1 MPPSMLEEPHS
12 LYKEKMKEL
21 TIDNLRQVDEYRWL
35 LPRQGKMLTD
45 GMLFIDRGLLEHI
58 KNDKSVNQ
66 VGNVAW
72 LPGIVG
78 RSLAM
83 PDMHQGY
90 GFPIG
95 GVAAFDPDKGV
106 VSPGGVG
113 YDINCGVRLLRSTLA
128 KEDVRSS
135 ISELVDTLF
144 TNVPTGVGSKQQH
157 LKLDKQEL
165 KKVLESGAHWAVKN
179 GFGSQDDLLHIE
191 EGGRLDWADPESVS
205 ERALDRGQAQLG
217 TLGSGN
223 HFVEIGFVDR
233 IFDKKLAA
241 GIGLSDNQVTIIIH
255 TGSRGLGHQVC
266 GDYIRLLQNAARKY
280 GFDLPDRELCCAPIG
295 SPEGKKYLA
304 AMAAAANFAFANRQI
319 ITEEVRQTFEQV
331 LGRGRNKLGLEL
343 IYDVCHNIAKYEH
356 HVIDGRMQEVVV
368 HRKGATRAF
377 PAHHPKVPEAY
388 RETGQPV
395 LIPGDMGRYSYVL
408 VGTER
413 GMLETFGST
422 CHGAGR
428 MMSRHAATKAARG
441 HNVAAELADMGVIVR
456 GAGRGTL
463 VEEIPQAYKD
473 VEDVVRVVH
482 EAGLARKVARLRPL
496 GVIKG

>member
-1 MPPSMLEEPHS
+1 
-12 LYKEKMKEL
+12 MKEL
-21 TIDNLRQVDEYRWL
+21 GIDDLKQIDEYRWL
-35 LPRQGKMLTD
+35 VPRQGKMRTD
-45 GMLFIDRGLLEHI
+45 GMVYLDRKLLEFI
-58 KNDKSVNQ
+58 KNDKSIAQ
-66 VGNVAW
+66 VANVAC

-95 GVAAFDPDKGV
+95 GVAAFDPDQGI

-113 YDINCGVRLLRSTLA
+113 YDINCGVRLLRTTLE
-128 KEDVRSS
+128 KEEVVNH
-135 ISELVDTLF
+135 IPLLVDKLF
-144 TNVPTGVGSKQQH
+144 ANIPSGVGSKQRNF
-157 LKLDKQEL
+157 KLTRQSL
-165 KKVLESGAHWAVKN
+165 KKVLETGAAWAVKN

-191 EGGRLDWADPESVS
+191 EGGMLNWADPDMVS
-205 ERALDRGQAQLG
+205 DRALERGRAQLG

-223 HFVEIGFVDR
+223 HFVEVGFVDT
-233 IFDKKLAA
+233 IFDESLCR
-241 GIGLSDNQVTIIIH
+241 GIGLFKGQVTVIVH

-266 GDYIRLLQNAARKY
+266 GDFIRLLQGASQKY
-280 GFDLPDRELCCAPIG
+280 GYDLPDRELCCAPIS
-295 SPEGKKYLA
+295 SPEGKQYLA

-319 ITEEVRQTFEQV
+319 ITQEVRDAFEQV
-331 LGRGRNKLGLEL
+331 FGLGVGKLGLDL
-343 IYDVCHNIAKYEH
+343 IYDVCHNIAKFETH
-356 HVIDGRMQEVVV
+356 EIDGQKRQVLV

-377 PAHHPKVPEAY
+377 PAHHPKVPDAY
-388 RETGQPV
+388 QETGQPV

-408 VGTER
+408 VGTDR
-413 GMLETFGST
+413 ALQETFGST

-428 MMSRHAATKAARG
+428 VMSRHAAKKLAKG
-441 HNVAAELADMGVIVR
+441 HNVTAELAEMGVTVR
-456 GAGRGTL
+456 GAGRATL

-482 EAGLARKVARLRPL
+482 EAGIARKVARLRPL

>member
-1 MPPSMLEEPHS
+1 
-12 LYKEKMKEL
+12 MKEL
-21 TIDNLRQVDEYRWL
+21 TVHNLKQIDKYRWL

-45 GMLFIDRGLLEHI
+45 GLLFLDRTLLEHI

-66 VGNVAW
+66 VANVAW

-95 GVAAFDPDKGV
+95 GVAAFDPEKGV

-113 YDINCGVRLLRSTLA
+113 YDINCGVRLLRSTLE
-128 KEDVRSS
+128 KSE
-135 ISELVDTLF
+135 IINIIPELVENLF
-144 TNVPTGVGSKQQH
+144 INIPTGVGSRQRQ
-157 LKLDKQEL
+157 LTLSKQEL
-165 KKVLESGAHWAVKN
+165 KRVLESGAPWAVKN
-179 GFGSQDDLLHIE
+179 GFGSKDDLLHIE
-191 EGGRLDWADPESVS
+191 EGGRLDWADPENVS

-223 HFVEIGFVDR
+223 HFVEIGFVDT
-233 IFDKKLAA
+233 IFDRKLAS
-241 GIGLSDNQVTIIIH
+241 GIGLFKNQVTVIIH

-266 GDYIRLLQNAARKY
+266 GDYIRLLQNASRKY
-280 GFDLPDRELCCAPIG
+280 GFDLPDRELCCAPVN

-319 ITEEVRQTFEQV
+319 ITEEVRRTFEQV
-331 LGRGRNKLGLEL
+331 MGRGRNKLGLEL
-343 IYDVCHNIAKYEH
+343 VYDVCHNIAKYETH
-356 HVIDGRMQEVVV
+356 TVDGRQQEVVV

-377 PAHHPKVPEAY
+377 PAHHPKVPETY

-408 VGTER
+408 IGTEQ
-413 GMLETFGST
+413 GMQETFGST

-428 MMSRHAATKAARG
+428 LMSRHAAKKVAKG
-441 HNVAAELADMGVIVR
+441 HNVTAELAEIGVMVK
-456 GAGRGTL
+456 GAGRATL

>member
-1 MPPSMLEEPHS
+1 MQ
-12 LYKEKMKEL
+12 EL
-21 TIDNLRQVDEYRWL
+21 TIHNLRQVDKYRWL
-35 LPRQGKMLTD
+35 LPKQGKMHTD
-45 GMLFIDRGLLEHI
+45 GMLFLDRNLLEHI
-58 KNDKSVNQ
+58 KHDKSISQ
-66 VGNVAW
+66 VANVAC

-95 GVAAFDPDKGV
+95 GVAAFDPDQGV

-113 YDINCGVRLLRSTLA
+113 YDINCGVRLLRTSL
-128 KEDVRSS
+128 VRDE
-135 ISELVDTLF
+135 IENDIVNLVENLF
-144 TNVPTGVGSKQQH
+144 ANIPSGVGSKRTN
-157 LKLDKQEL
+157 LKLGKKEL
-165 KKVLESGAHWAVKN
+165 KNVLEKGAQWAVKN
-179 GFGSQDDLLHIE
+179 GYGWQDDLLHIE
-191 EGGRLDWADPESVS
+191 ESGCLGWADPEMVS
-205 ERALDRGQAQLG
+205 ARALDRGQGQLG

-223 HFVEIGFVDR
+223 HFVEIGFVDT
-233 IFDKKLAA
+233 IFEEELAR
-241 GIGLSDNQVTIIIH
+241 GIGLFKGQVTVIIH

-266 GDYIRLLQNAARKY
+266 GDYIRLLQNASRKY
-280 GFDLPDRELCCAPIG
+280 NFDLPDRELCCVPVH
-295 SPEGKKYLA
+295 SPEGKQYLA
-304 AMAAAANFAFANRQI
+304 AMAAAANFAFANRQL
-319 ITEEVRQTFEQV
+319 ITDEVRRTFEQV
-331 LGRGRNKLGLEL
+331 FGLGAHKMGLQL
-343 IYDVCHNIAKYEH
+343 VYDVCHNIAKFETH
-356 HVIDGRMQEVVV
+356 EVHGSQRQVVV

-408 VGTER
+408 VGTDR
-413 GMLETFGST
+413 ALQETFGST

-428 MMSRHAATKAARG
+428 LMSRHAAKKAAKG
-441 HNVAAELADMGVIVR
+441 HNVTAELAEMGVIVK
-456 GAGRGTL
+456 GAGRATL

>member
-1 MPPSMLEEPHS
+1 MND
-12 LYKEKMKEL
+12 L
-21 TIDNLRQVDEYRWL
+21 TINDHRQIDQYRWL
-35 LPRQGKMLTD
+35 LPKQGKMRTD
-45 GMLFIDRGLLEHI
+45 GLLFMDRSLLEHV
-58 KNDKSVNQ
+58 KNDKSVAQ
-66 VGNVAW
+66 VANVAW

-78 RSLAM
+78 KSLAM

-95 GVAAFDPDKGV
+95 GVAAFDPDRGV

-113 YDINCGVRLLRSTLA
+113 YDINCGVRLLRSSLE
-128 KEDVRSS
+128 KEEIATRITDL
-135 ISELVDTLF
+135 INILF
-144 TNVPTGVGSKQQH
+144 TNIPSGVGSKQRHMKLSKQD
-157 LKLDKQEL
+157 LKN
-165 KKVLESGAHWAVKN
+165 VLESGASWAVKN
-179 GFGSQDDLLHIE
+179 GYGSRDDLLHIE
-191 EGGRLDWADPESVS
+191 EGGSLGWADPETVS
-205 ERALDRGQAQLG
+205 DRALDRGQAQLG

-223 HFVEIGFVDR
+223 HFVEVGFVDK
-233 IFDKKLAA
+233 IFDKKLAS
-241 GIGLSDNQVTIIIH
+241 GIGLFENQVTIIIH

-280 GFDLPDRELCCAPIG
+280 GFDLPDRELCCAPIQ
-295 SPEGKKYLA
+295 SPEGKKYLS
-304 AMAAAANFAFANRQI
+304 AMAAAANFAFANRQL
-319 ITEEVRQTFEQV
+319 ITEEVRLTFEHV
-331 LGRGRNKLGLEL
+331 LGRGAKKLGLEL
-343 IYDVCHNIAKYEH
+343 VYDVCHNIAKFETH
-356 HVIDGRMQEVVV
+356 EVNSQQQEVLV

-388 RETGQPV
+388 KQTGQPV

-413 GMLETFGST
+413 ALQETFGST

-428 MMSRHAATKAARG
+428 LMSRHAAKKIAKG
-441 HNVAAELADMGVIVR
+441 HNVIAELAEMGVTVK
-456 GAGRGTL
+456 GAGRATL

-482 EAGLARKVARLRPL
+482 EAGIANKVARLRPL

>member
-1 MPPSMLEEPHS
+1 MND
-12 LYKEKMKEL
+12 L
-21 TIDNLRQVDEYRWL
+21 TINDLRQIDQYRWL
-35 LPRQGKMLTD
+35 LPKQGKMRTD
-45 GMLFIDRGLLEHI
+45 GLLFMDRSLLEHI
-58 KNDKSVNQ
+58 KNDKSLAQ
-66 VGNVAW
+66 VANVAW

-78 RSLAM
+78 KSLAM

-95 GVAAFDPDKGV
+95 GVAAFDPDQGV

-113 YDINCGVRLLRSTLA
+113 YDINCGVRLLRSSLE
-128 KEDVRSS
+128 KEEIATRITD
-135 ISELVDTLF
+135 LVNILF
-144 TNVPTGVGSKQQH
+144 TNIPSGVGSKQRHMKLSKQD
-157 LKLDKQEL
+157 LKN
-165 KKVLESGAHWAVKN
+165 VLESGASWAVKN
-179 GFGSQDDLLHIE
+179 GYGSRDDLLHIE
-191 EGGRLDWADPESVS
+191 EGGCLGWADPETVS
-205 ERALDRGQAQLG
+205 DRALDRGQSQLG

-223 HFVEIGFVDR
+223 HFVEVGFVDK
-233 IFDKKLAA
+233 IFDKNLAS
-241 GIGLSDNQVTIIIH
+241 GIGLFENQVTIIIH

-280 GFDLPDRELCCAPIG
+280 GFDLPDRELCCAPIQ
-295 SPEGKKYLA
+295 SPEGKKYLS
-304 AMAAAANFAFANRQI
+304 AMAAAANFAFANRQL
-319 ITEEVRQTFEQV
+319 ITEEVRLTFEHV
-331 LGRGRNKLGLEL
+331 LGRGAKKLGLEL
-343 IYDVCHNIAKYEH
+343 VYDVCHNIAKFET
-356 HVIDGRMQEVVV
+356 QEVNGQQQEVLV

-388 RETGQPV
+388 KQTGQPV

-413 GMLETFGST
+413 ALQETFGST

-428 MMSRHAATKAARG
+428 LMSRHAAKKIAKG
-441 HNVAAELADMGVIVR
+441 HNVIAELAEMGVTVK
-456 GAGRGTL
+456 GAGRATL

-482 EAGLARKVARLRPL
+482 EAGLASKVARLRPL

>member
-1 MPPSMLEEPHS
+1 MND
-12 LYKEKMKEL
+12 L
-21 TIDNLRQVDEYRWL
+21 TINDLKQIDQYRWL
-35 LPRQGKMLTD
+35 LPKQGRMLTD
-45 GMLFIDRGLLEHI
+45 GLLFLNEKLLEHI
-58 KNDKSVNQ
+58 KNDKSITQ
-66 VGNVAW
+66 VANVAC

-95 GVAAFDPDKGV
+95 GVAAFDPDQGV

-113 YDINCGVRLLRSTLA
+113 YDIHCGVRLLRTSLK
-128 KEDVRSS
+128 KEEVVPR
-135 ISELVDTLF
+135 IDTIVESLF
-144 TNVPTGVGSKQQH
+144 INIPSGVGSKQRH
-157 LKLDKQEL
+157 LKLNKQEL
-165 KKVLESGAHWAVKN
+165 KNVLESGASWAVKN
-179 GFGSQDDLLHIE
+179 GFGSKYDLNHIE
-191 EGGRLDWADPESVS
+191 EGGCLGWADPEAVS
-205 ERALDRGQAQLG
+205 DRALDRGQAQLG

-223 HFVEIGFVDR
+223 HFVEVGFVDK
-233 IFDKKLAA
+233 IFDNKLAA
-241 GIGLSDNQVTIIIH
+241 GIGLFKNQVTIIIH

-266 GDYIRLLQNAARKY
+266 GDYIRLLQNASQKY
-280 GFDLPDRELCCAPIG
+280 GFDLPDRELCCAPIH

-304 AMAAAANFAFANRQI
+304 AMAAAANFAFANRQV
-319 ITEEVRQTFEQV
+319 ITEEVRRTFEHV
-331 LGRGRNKLGLEL
+331 FGRGAEKLGLEL
-343 IYDVCHNIAKYEH
+343 VYDVCHNIAKFETH
-356 HVIDGRMQEVVV
+356 EVDGKQKEVVV

-388 RETGQPV
+388 KETGQPV

-413 GMLETFGST
+413 ALKETFGST

-428 MMSRHAATKAARG
+428 LMSRHAAKKIAKG
-441 HNVAAELADMGVIVR
+441 HNVIADLAEMGVTVK
-456 GAGRGTL
+456 GAGRATL

-482 EAGLARKVARLRPL
+482 EAGLATKIARLRPL

>member
-1 MPPSMLEEPHS
+1 MNN
-12 LYKEKMKEL
+12 L
-21 TIDNLRQVDEYRWL
+21 TIHDLRQVDQYRWL
-35 LPRQGKMLTD
+35 LPKQGKMRTD
-45 GMLFIDRGLLEHI
+45 GLLFMDRDLLEHI
-58 KNDKSVNQ
+58 KNDKSIAQ
-66 VGNVAW
+66 VANVAC

-95 GVAAFDPDKGV
+95 GVAAFDPVQGV

-113 YDINCGVRLLRSTLA
+113 YDINCGVRLLRTSLE
-128 KEDVRSS
+128 KEEITGRITD
-135 ISELVDTLF
+135 LVNILF
-144 TNVPTGVGSKQQH
+144 TNIPSGVGSRQRH
-157 LKLDKQEL
+157 MKLSEQEL
-165 KKVLESGAHWAVKN
+165 KKVLESGASWAVKN
-179 GFGSQDDLLHIE
+179 GFGSNDDLLHIE
-191 EGGRLDWADPESVS
+191 EGGSLGWADPETVS
-205 ERALDRGQAQLG
+205 DRALERGQSQLG

-223 HFVEIGFVDR
+223 HFVEVGYVDK
-233 IFDKKLAA
+233 IFDNKLAS
-241 GIGLSDNQVTIIIH
+241 GIGLFKNQITIIIH

-266 GDYIRLLQNAARKY
+266 GDHIRLLQNAARKY
-280 GFDLPDRELCCAPIG
+280 GFDLPDRELCCAPVH

-304 AMAAAANFAFANRQI
+304 AMAAAANFAFANRQL
-319 ITEEVRQTFEQV
+319 ITEEVRRTFEHV
-331 LGRGRNKLGLEL
+331 LGRGAKKLGLQL
-343 IYDVCHNIAKYEH
+343 VYDVCHNIAKFENH
-356 HVIDGRMQEVVV
+356 EVNGQQQEVLV

-377 PAHHPKVPEAY
+377 PAKHPKVPEAY

-408 VGTER
+408 VGTDKA
-413 GMLETFGST
+413 LQETFGST

-428 MMSRHAATKAARG
+428 LMSRHAAKKIAKG
-441 HNVAAELADMGVIVR
+441 HNVITELAEMGVTVK
-456 GAGRGTL
+456 GAGRATL

-482 EAGLARKVARLRPL
+482 EAGIANKVARLRPL

>member
-1 MPPSMLEEPHS
+1 
-12 LYKEKMKEL
+12 MKDL
-21 TIDNLRQVDEYRWL
+21 TIHNLKQIDQYRWL

-45 GMLFIDRGLLEHI
+45 GLLFLDKGLLEHI
-58 KNDKSVNQ
+58 KNDRSIAQ
-66 VGNVAW
+66 VANVAW

-95 GVAAFDPDKGV
+95 GVAAFDPDRGV

-113 YDINCGVRLLRSTLA
+113 YDINCGVRLLRTSLEKEELA
-128 KEDVRSS
+128 GQVES
-135 ISELVDTLF
+135 LVNNLF
-144 TNVPTGVGSKQQH
+144 ANIPTGVGSKQRH
-157 LKLDKQEL
+157 LKLSKQEL
-165 KKVLESGAHWAVKN
+165 QKVLEAGASWAVKK
-179 GFGSQDDLLHIE
+179 GYGESDDLLHIE
-191 EGGRLDWADPESVS
+191 EGGNLDWADPETVS
-205 ERALDRGQAQLG
+205 DRALERGQPQLG

-223 HFVEIGFVDR
+223 HFVEVGFVDR
-233 IFDKKLAA
+233 IFDEKLAT
-241 GIGLSDNQVTIIIH
+241 GIGLFKGQVTIIVH

-266 GDYIRLLQNAARKY
+266 GDYIRLLQDAARKY
-280 GFDLPDRELCCAPIG
+280 GFDLPDRELCCAPVH
-295 SPEGKKYLA
+295 SKEGEKYLS

-319 ITEEVRQTFEQV
+319 ITEEVRRTFEQT
-331 LGRGRNKLGLEL
+331 LGKGSRKLGLEL
-343 IYDVCHNIAKYEH
+343 VYDVCHNIAKFETH
-356 HVIDGRMQEVVV
+356 EINGQMQEVVV

-377 PAHHPKVPEAY
+377 PAKHPKVPEAY
-388 RETGQPV
+388 QETGQPV

-408 VGTER
+408 VGTDKA
-413 GMLETFGST
+413 LKETFGST

-428 MMSRHAATKAARG
+428 IMSRHAAKKFAKG
-441 HNVAAELADMGVIVR
+441 HNITAELAEMGVYVR
-456 GAGRGTL
+456 GAGRATL

-482 EAGLARKVARLRPL
+482 EAGIAQKVARLRPM